1 MTAGEAGHGGLEAAG
16 SAGIEI
22 VRLLEAALTPVEPPA
37 RLGDQLEE
45 RLAEVQAA
53 ALEELADWEIGAMR
67 DPRNWARPAAAVAVG
82 TAAGAALVVMRMR
95 RKPRSRPAR
104 PRRPGPPRADRR
116 AFGRPRTD
124 PLGSRA
130 EPSSGGAIS
139 LGGRLTFC

>member
-1 MTAGEAGHGGLEAAG
+1 MTAGDAGQAAG
-16 SAGIEI
+16 SGRTGIEI

-53 ALEELADWEIGAMR
+53 ALEELADWELGAMR

-95 RKPRSRPAR
+95 RKPRSRLQRLADQGRKELLDAIADAR
-104 PRRPGPPRADRR
+104 ARIR
-116 AFGRPRTD
+116 
-124 PLGSRA
+124 
-130 EPSSGGAIS
+130 
-139 LGGRLTFC
+139 

>member
-1 MTAGEAGHGGLEAAG
+1 M
-16 SAGIEI
+16 
-22 VRLLEAALTPVEPPA
+22 RLLEAALTPVEPPA

-95 RKPRSRPAR
+95 RKPALAACEASPTRAAASCSTRSRTPAPGSARPAR
-104 PRRPGPPRADRR
+104 
-116 AFGRPRTD
+116 
-124 PLGSRA
+124 A
-130 EPSSGGAIS
+130 EPALAQAKS
-139 LGGRLTFC
+139 LGDGLTFC